1 MARPFL
7 KWAGGKRQLLRAL
20 VERSPTPPPDG
31 RATYY
36 EPFLGGGALFFG
48 LGWHGAAVLNDLN
61 AELGQTFEVVRDA
74 REQLVERLGALQT
87 LYLDAGAEGRKEL
100 FYKIRGETPRAPVE
114 IAARMIFLN
123 KTCFNGLY
131 RVNRKGGFNVP
142 HGRYKSPRILDCE
155 TLAAASRVLCEAT
168 IESKD
173 FEAACE
179 PAKAGDFVYFDPPFQ
194 PLSRTSSFTSYT
206 ADDFGPDD
214 QARLKE
220 CVDRLAERG
229 VNVMV
234 SNSSH
239 PLIQGL
245 YRGSAHFVQYRIDE
259 LSARRMINSRGD
271 RRGAIAELV
280 ITSYDPACVQSTR
293 RPVAAAPPAS

>member
-7 KWAGGKRQLLRAL
+7 KWAGGKTQLLRAL

-155 TLAAASRVLCEAT
+155 TLAAASRALREAT

-179 PAKAGDFVYFDPPFQ
+179 PAKAGDFVYFDPPRQ
-194 PLSRTSSFTSYT
+194 PVSASGFTAYT
-206 ADDFGPDD
+206 TQDFGRDD
-214 QARLKE
+214 QTRLKE

-229 VNVMV
+229 VNVMI
-234 SNSSH
+234 SNSPH

-245 YRGSAHFVQYRIDE
+245 YRGSSHFVQYRIDE
-259 LSARRMINSRGD
+259 LPTRQMINSKGD
-271 RRGAIAELV
+271 RRGAIGELM
-280 ITSYDPACVQSTR
+280 ITSYDPAWVQSNR
-293 RPVAAAPPAS
+293 APVAAPAGA